1 MKLNFRE
8 KGIPKWIRHRLL
20 VLFLIFTGALVV
32 FQILLNLGEEEK
44 KVTMAEAY
52 TSSCWCADLRS
63 HHGGTAWLPYP
74 DGRLLYA

>member
-44 KVTMAEAY
+44 KVTMAEA
-52 TSSCWCADLRS
+52 T
-63 HHGGTAWLPYP
+63 LPLV
-74 DGRLLYA
+74 GV

>member
-32 FQILLNLGEEEK
+32 FQILLNLGE
-44 KVTMAEAY
+44 
-52 TSSCWCADLRS
+52 
-63 HHGGTAWLPYP
+63 
-74 DGRLLYA
+74 